1 MPLGNSKMT
10 AVGTLGHWCAALS
23 WSAIPAAQRVLVPLR
38 VLDPLGLVLAGA
50 DVEAARAAADYA
62 RSQGGITAAT
72 LFADRGR
79 LPAAL
84 VALAHGVA
92 AHCRDFDDTF
102 PDSVVH
108 PGSLVV
114 AAALAMGEAARAAPE
129 DIGCAILAGYE
140 VAARLGAVAGR
151 RFHARGLHATAVVGP
166 IAAAAAA
173 ARAAR
178 LTGTQTAWA
187 LALAASMS
195 GGLMAFQADGAWSK
209 WLHVGWAAHGGV
221 TAAEL
226 AARNFRGPL
235 TALDG
240 AGNLYAAL
248 LAGEECELSLLTRE
262 LGIVWQGGD
271 ARFKI
276 YPCAHVIQPYIDAAL
291 SLRRAHGLRPNEI
304 AAVRCPIAPWA
315 VPIVCVPRALKVAPV
330 TDLDAVASL
339 PYMVAAAIADGE
351 VTLAALDE
359 ACRQRNDLRALASRV
374 AHVEDASLG
383 QGFDARLEVHL
394 VNGDVQVATADAA
407 VPETGRLVAKFVA
420 NAAARLGEVRAREA
434 ALLLAG
440 MPAPDPSAI
449 AGIIVADAAAL
460 S

>member
-1 MPLGNSKMT
+1 MT
-10 AVGTLGHWCAALS
+10 AVETLGHWCAALS
-23 WSAIPAAQRVLVPLR
+23 WNATPAAQRALVPLR
-38 VLDPLGLVLAGA
+38 VLDTLGLILAGA
-50 DVEAARAAADYA
+50 DIEAARAAADYA
-62 RSQGGITAAT
+62 RSQGGIAAAT
-72 LFADRGR
+72 LFADHGR

-84 VALAHGVA
+84 VALVHGIA

-108 PGSLVV
+108 PGSMVV
-114 AAALAMGEAARAAPE
+114 AAALAMGEAARATPE

-140 VAARLGAVAGR
+140 VAARLGTVAGR
-151 RFHARGLHATAVVGP
+151 RFHARGLHATGVVGP

-178 LTGTQTAWA
+178 LSGTQTAWA
-187 LALAASMS
+187 LGLAASMS

-226 AARNFRGPL
+226 AARNFRGPH

-240 AGNLYAAL
+240 PGNLYAAL
-248 LAGEECELSLLTRE
+248 LAGEKCDLSLLTRE
-262 LGIVWQGGD
+262 LDIAWLGGG

-291 SLRRAHGLRPNEI
+291 RLRRAHNLRLDDI
-304 AAVRCPIAPWA
+304 AEVRCFIAPWA
-315 VPIVCVPRALKVAPV
+315 VPIVCVPRAPKVAPD
-330 TDLDAVASL
+330 TELDAIASL

-359 ACRQRNDLRALASRV
+359 VCRRRDDLRALAARV
-374 AHVEDASLG
+374 THVEDANLG
-383 QGFDARLEVHL
+383 QGFDARLEIQL
-394 VNGDVQVATADAA
+394 ANGDVRVATADAA
-407 VPETGRLVAKFVA
+407 VPETERLVAKFIA
-420 NAAARLGEVRAREA
+420 NVEARLGTLRAREA
-434 ALLLAG
+434 ARRLAA
-440 MPAPDPSAI
+440 MPAPDPTAI
-449 AGIIVADAAAL
+449 AGIIGAAA

>member
-38 VLDPLGLVLAGA
+38 VLDTLGLVLAGA
-50 DVEAARAAADYA
+50 DVEAARTAADYA

-166 IAAAAAA
+166 IAAPVDL
-173 ARAAR
+173 RPRRVPFR
-178 LTGTQTAWA
+178 LEGVP
-187 LALAASMS
+187 
-195 GGLMAFQADGAWSK
+195 ADPA
-209 WLHVGWAAHGGV
+209 GWAV
-221 TAAEL
+221 VVD
-226 AARNFRGPL
+226 P
-235 TALDG
+235 
-240 AGNLYAAL
+240 
-248 LAGEECELSLLTRE
+248 
-262 LGIVWQGGD
+262 GD
-271 ARFKI
+271 
-276 YPCAHVIQPYIDAAL
+276 L
-291 SLRRAHGLRPNEI
+291 
-304 AAVRCPIAPWA
+304 
-315 VPIVCVPRALKVAPV
+315 
-330 TDLDAVASL
+330 
-339 PYMVAAAIADGE
+339 
-351 VTLAALDE
+351 
-359 ACRQRNDLRALASRV
+359 
-374 AHVEDASLG
+374 
-383 QGFDARLEVHL
+383 
-394 VNGDVQVATADAA
+394 
-407 VPETGRLVAKFVA
+407 VPELYEGNNR
-420 NAAARLGEVRAREA
+420 ARLGLGDRA
-434 ALLLAG
+434 G
-440 MPAPDPSAI
+440 H
-449 AGIIVADAAAL
+449 
-460 S
+460 